1 MIPAAKSR
9 LFRHIFALYQS
20 VYLFPRYLHGVYLSG
35 ELDAA
40 ADVAEGANSAHF
52 DPVVQNIPSSAPVQR
67 KQRLPVLYAANH
79 VSWWDGL
86 VLFQLTERLTRS
98 DPYILM
104 DERGLRQYPFF
115 RRLGAFSVN
124 RERPRDVLAA
134 LTYAEQRLRSGCP
147 VWIFPQGAI
156 TPPELSVEAQN
167 GIGQLLCRL
176 GAAEVRP
183 VTLHYVLGDHQKPAA
198 TVKAGRPLTL
208 DWSGLS
214 RAEAASL
221 VADRLQNQA
230 EEHRRELAEHPLPD
244 KGGSFRLV
252 LSGGRSTSDRYRS
265 WKERWGR

>member
-9 LFRHIFALYQS
+9 FFRRIFALYQS

-35 ELDAA
+35 ELEEAA
-40 ADVAEGANSAHF
+40 AGPADRAEAARYGSA
-52 DPVVQNIPSSAPVQR
+52 VQNIPLSAPNQR
-67 KQRLPVLYAANH
+67 SHRIPVLYAANH

-115 RRLGAFSVN
+115 RRLGAFSVD
-124 RERPRDVLAA
+124 RGRPRDVLAA

-147 VWIFPQGAI
+147 LWIFPQGAI
-156 TPPELSVEAQN
+156 TPPELPVEAQS

-176 GAAEVRP
+176 GSAEVRP
-183 VTLHYVLGDHQKPAA
+183 VTLHYVLGDHQKPAV
-198 TVKAGRPLTL
+198 TVKAGPPITR
-208 DWSGLS
+208 DWSGIK
-214 RAEAASL
+214 RAEAALL

-230 EEHRRELAEHPLPD
+230 EAHRRELAEHPLPD
-244 KGGSFRLV
+244 GGGSFRLV

-265 WKERWGR
+265 WKERWG